1 MLMLQDNQ
9 ETTITCHDT
18 EVSDSSRCVIIN
30 PNYQELTSCQT
41 MPLSQRSYHLTV
53 RVFNIAHRKKK
64 KKILIS

>member
-1 MLMLQDNQ
+1 MRQDNQ

-41 MPLSQRSYHLTV
+41 MSLSQRSYHLTV
-53 RVFNIAHRKKK
+53 RVFNIAHCKKTK